1 MKGTVS
7 NTVALWVALAV
18 FGAGLAYR
26 ASAWFR
32 HGLASSPRSATASRL
47 AAAARGSVGTLLS
60 GRILAVIGGVARD
73 VLLQRRI
80 RKLGTAR
87 WLAHEFMFAAFLALL
102 LMHALGTVLT
112 ARLFPAYLPT
122 LNPFLA
128 LRDVFGL
135 VLLVG
140 VAIAAYRRFVLQVP
154 RRTSRPS
161 DSYAIAIVG
170 LILVS
175 GVLLEAV
182 KIGSYARFQS
192 MVREYA
198 TDADEAPLEAY
209 WTREMGTVPPTL
221 AADPALAARG
231 REIHEQSCAGCHSRP
246 QAAFV
251 GYATAALLR
260 PVSAR
265 LDALGAPRILWLIH
279 FYSCLVALAL
289 LPFTKMFHLFA
300 TPLSLVVNAALAR
313 GKATP
318 LNAAT
323 KQMIE
328 LDACTHCC
336 ACSAQCSMAMVS
348 DAVGNGMVLPSEKV
362 SALRALASGRDL
374 GASELRTLQEG
385 VCLCTGCDRCT
396 VSCPSGI
403 DLLGLWL
410 SAKEALLARGEP
422 EYALLSPLSLRR
434 RLLEPEMGPAAYR
447 GPVERPRQA
456 IAAHF
461 GFAGLADPSSTLAP
475 GDDRPWSA
483 LRHSLQASTVAG
495 CFGCKTCSTAC
506 PVVRSFEDPQK
517 TLGLLPHQILYA
529 ARLRLWGL
537 VLGSNMLW
545 DCLGCYQ
552 CQEHCPQGVGVTDVM
567 YELKN
572 IAIAQAGAARRA
584 ETEARS

>member
-1 MKGTVS
+1 MRHTA
-7 NTVALWVALAV
+7 ALWVALAI

-32 HGLASSPRSATASRL
+32 HGFGAGARGTTGASRL
-47 AAAARGSVGTLLS
+47 AAAARGTAGALLS
-60 GRILAVIGGVARD
+60 ARALTVVGSFVQD
-73 VLLQRRI
+73 VVLQRRI
-80 RKLGTAR
+80 RRLGAAR
-87 WLAHEFMFAAFLALL
+87 WLAHECMFVAFVALL
-102 LMHALGTVLT
+102 LMHALGSVLT
-112 ARLFPAYLPT
+112 ARLFPGYQPT
-122 LNPFLA
+122 LNPYLA
-128 LRDVFGL
+128 LRDLFGA

-140 VAIAAYRRFVLQVP
+140 LAIAAYRRFVLEVP
-154 RRTSRPS
+154 RRETRPS

-182 KIGSYARFQS
+182 KIGSYARFGS

-198 TDADEAPLEAY
+198 SDADEAPLAAY
-209 WTREMGTVPPTL
+209 WASEMGTVAPAP
-221 AADPALAARG
+221 AESASPALAARG
-231 REIHEQSCAGCHSRP
+231 REIHAQSCAGCHSRP
-246 QAAFV
+246 QAGFV

-260 PVSAR
+260 PVSSR
-265 LDALGAPRILWLIH
+265 LDAMGAPRILWLVH
-279 FYSCLVALAL
+279 FYACLAGFAL

-300 TPLSLVVNAALAR
+300 TPLSLAVNAVAAR
-313 GKATP
+313 GKLAP
-318 LNAAT
+318 ANAAT

-336 ACSAQCSMAMVS
+336 TCSARCSMAMAS
-348 DAVGNGMVLPSEKV
+348 DAVRNGTVLPSEKI

-374 GASELRTLQEG
+374 ATSELCTLQEG

-410 SAKEALLARGEP
+410 SAKEALLEKGEP

-434 RLLEPEMGPAAYR
+434 RLMEPELGPAAYWE
-447 GPVERPRQA
+447 PVERPRQA

-461 GFAGLADPSSTLAP
+461 GFAGLADPSSALAP

-483 LRHSLQASTVAG
+483 LRRSLQASTVAG

-517 TLGLLPHQILYA
+517 ALGLLPHQMLYA

-572 IAIAQAGAARRA
+572 MAIAQAGAARPA
-584 ETEARS
+584 EAGARP